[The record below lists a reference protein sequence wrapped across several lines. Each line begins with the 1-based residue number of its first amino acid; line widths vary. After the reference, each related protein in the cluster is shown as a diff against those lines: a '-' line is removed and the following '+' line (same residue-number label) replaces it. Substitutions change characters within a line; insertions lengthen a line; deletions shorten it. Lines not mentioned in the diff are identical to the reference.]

1 MEKIVSKNNEKIKH
15 VSKLISSSSLRKKEK
30 LFFIEGIRICLDA
43 VASGVAIRQ
52 TFVTNSSLGK
62 YYNEIETIIHHS
74 DETYEVSNEVF
85 SKISDTG
92 SPQGIA
98 CVCRWVENLLPVN
111 IIEKGKN
118 YVMLENIQDPSNL
131 GAICR
136 TAEALGID
144 GAVICGGCDIF
155 NPKVLRGSMGSIF
168 RLPIYE
174 AVSFEDFFKYAKNNN
189 LKIFTTVT
197 DKTAK
202 KITDISFTSG
212 AVCVIGNE
220 GNGVSDQALMMCDEK
235 VTIPM
240 LGRAQSLNASMAAC
254 IAMWE
259 MVR

>member
-15 VSKLISSSSLRKKEK
+15 ISKLISSSSLRKKEK
-30 LFFIEGIRICLDA
+30 LFCIEGIRICRDA
-43 VASGVAIRQ
+43 VQSGVVIKQ
-52 TFVTNSSLGK
+52 TFITDTSLK
-62 YYNEIETIIHHS
+62 RYYNEIERIIEHS
-74 DETYEVSNEVF
+74 AETYEVSNDVY

-92 SPQGIA
+92 SPQGIT
-98 CVCRWVENLLPVN
+98 CVCEWVENLLPVDR
-111 IIEKGKN
+111 IENGKK

-136 TAEALGID
+136 TAEALGMD
-144 GAVICGGCDIF
+144 GAVICGCCDIF

-168 RLPIYE
+168 RLPLYD
-174 AVSFEDFFKYAKNNN
+174 AVSFEAFFENAKNNG

-197 DKTAK
+197 DKNAK
-202 KITDISFTSG
+202 KITDISLKTG
-212 AVCVIGNE
+212 GVCVIGNE
-220 GNGVSDQALMMCDEK
+220 GNGVSEKALAMCDER